1 MADSV
6 LINTATNISISA
18 IKNDNSVDTTYNKQ
32 VIILVD
38 GDPNATFPLTAQTL
52 VDGTLSID
60 NALKFKK
67 AGNVTVT
74 VKDLETGT
82 ESSKNIVITE
92 NVVTTTGTSST
103 TTGTGTTEATNT
115 TTGGATTGT
124 ETTTGSVASTSTTS
138 TTSTTTA
145 STTSGSDTTTTT
157 TSGT

>member
-67 AGNVTVT
+67 AGAITVT
-74 VKDLETGT
+74 VKDLESGT
-82 ESSKNIVITE
+82 ESSKNIV
-92 NVVTTTGTSST
+92 VTDGTVS
-103 TTGTGTTEATNT
+103 GE
-115 TTGGATTGT
+115 
-124 ETTTGSVASTSTTS
+124 VSTTS
-138 TTSTTTA
+138 LQSQYSVLA
-145 STTSGSDTTTTT
+145 AANKLVEEGIVNE
-157 TSGT
+157 